1 MRCRAGSA
9 AWRWRFEQRNI
20 KLDQMIR
27 TIFGVIFR
35 VVMLLAGLVFLASLL
50 LAALLLL
57 AVWLLQALWAR
68 LTGQPVRRWTFQVN
82 RQAMWNRF
90 YRAPGQGRPP
100 RRDDAD
106 VVDVEIKEIKPP
118 ER

>member
-1 MRCRAGSA
+1 MPCRAGLA
-9 AWRWRFEQRNI
+9 AWRWRFDRRSS
-20 KLDQMIR
+20 KLDQLMR
-27 TIFGVIFR
+27 TIFGVLFR
-35 VVMLLAGLVFLASLL
+35 VVLLLAGLVFLASLL

-68 LTGQPVRRWTFQVN
+68 LTGQPVRPWTFRVN

-90 YRAPGQGRPP
+90 YRAPGQGRMPK
-100 RRDDAD
+100 RDESDVIDAE
-106 VVDVEIKEIKPP
+106 VKEIKPP